1 LAKQGISLEI
11 DWTGYLDA
19 IGKLRPPALDRPV
32 ALALVDTAKAANIK
46 AASAIAKH
54 TGLKSAII
62 KPRLF
67 YDRVNV
73 GTYYTHVR
81 SSRKTWRM
89 IDFNAQQNA
98 IGVRAAKP
106 WGKAQTFKSAFI
118 TVAGSHR
125 GVFRRVGK
133 ARLPIKELY
142 GPSVHSTFKQPSVV
156 ALVKQT
162 IKQRLP
168 VLLARRVN
176 AEIRRGKSKR

>member
-1 LAKQGISLEI
+1 LANTGISLSI

-19 IGKLRPPALDRPV
+19 IRKLRPPELDRPV
-32 ALALVDTAKAANIK
+32 ALALVDTAKAANVK

-54 TGLKSAII
+54 TGLKTATI

-67 YDRVNV
+67 YDRVAV

-81 SSRKTWRM
+81 SSRRTWRL
-89 IDFNAQQNA
+89 IDFKAQQTPT
-98 IGVRAAKP
+98 GVRAAKP

-118 TVAGSHR
+118 TTTGKHR
-125 GVFRRVGK
+125 GVFRRVGS
-133 ARLPIKELY
+133 ARLPIKQLY
-142 GPSVHSTFKQPSVV
+142 GPSVHSTFKQPAVV
-156 ALVKQT
+156 AIVKQT

-176 AEIRRGKSKR
+176 AEIRRAKK